1 MSHLLVIAIAPAI
14 ALMYFFWL
22 KDRYEPEPRN
32 KIVLVMFLGALSVIP
47 AIILETL
54 GSRFADVA
62 EEGVPPL
69 IQLFVHTFIV
79 IALVEELGKF
89 VVVRLTLYRDPEFD
103 EPYDGIVYCVAA
115 SLGFALLE
123 NVLYVLGNG
132 VGVGILRALL
142 AVPAHALFGVGM
154 GYFVG
159 QARFATSK
167 AVETQLLMIG
177 LAVATVMH
185 GAYDFVLFSARP
197 LLMLTV
203 LPLMV
208 FFWVFGLHL
217 VKKGVALSPFKHAR
231 PAPAPADGPLP
242 ILLCASCQSSLVPGA
257 SFCMACGHAV
267 ARECPSCK
275 RPLHA
280 ESLFCG
286 HCGHQLGNAS
296 PAQ

>member
-1 MSHLLVIAIAPAI
+1 MVIAVAPAI

-123 NVLYVLGNG
+123 NMLYVLSSG

-167 AVETQLLMIG
+167 AVESQLLLIG

-217 VKKGVALSPFKHAR
+217 VKKGVALSPHQHR
-231 PAPAPADGPLP
+231 PNQPSPAPLGGPLP
-242 ILLCASCQSSLVPGA
+242 ILLCSGCQASLVPGS
-257 SFCMACGHAV
+257 SFCMACGLAV
-267 ARECPSCK
+267 TRGCPSC
-275 RPLHA
+275 RLPLHA
-280 ESLFCG
+280 DSLFCG
-286 HCGHQLGNAS
+286 HCGHQLA
-296 PAQ
+296 